1 MTKFFIKKNLTMY
14 TIAEFQSQGATLRG
28 RLYMP
33 GNSGPVPIII
43 MAHGFSATIGMVS
56 DKYAEEFYKAGFAV
70 LLYDHR
76 NFGISDGEPRQEL
89 NKWLQMRG
97 YQDAINFVITL
108 TNIDK
113 NKIALWGDSM
123 SAAEVL
129 ALGAMDSRIKAI
141 IGQVPAC
148 GDKSA
153 PPDEDGKLF
162 GEMVKYF
169 NTGDIAGKPEITS
182 GPLPVV
188 SSDQKGTPSLL
199 KPLTAFRWFIE
210 YGGRHNTG
218 WKNLATYVN
227 PNAIV
232 LFHPALCAKHIKASV
247 FLLIAKEDELT
258 SPVVAKEVYDLIP
271 GPKEYM
277 EVEGGHFGLLYYPGE
292 LFNKASKAQC
302 DFLRRY
308 L

>member
-1 MTKFFIKKNLTMY
+1 MY
-14 TIAEFQSQGATLRG
+14 TSAEFQSQGATVRG
-28 RLYMP
+28 RLYKP
-33 GNSGPVPIII
+33 SNRSETLPVVI
-43 MAHGFSATIGMVS
+43 MTHGFSATIGMVA
-56 DKYAEEFYKAGFAV
+56 DHYADEIFRAGFAV

-76 NFGISDGEPRQEL
+76 NFGISDGEPRQEI

-97 YQDAINFVITL
+97 YQDAIDFVTGL
-108 TNIDK
+108 KGIDS
-113 NKIALWGDSM
+113 NRIALWGDSL
-123 SAAEVL
+123 SAGQALV
-129 ALGAMDSRIKAI
+129 LGAIDSRIKVI

-148 GDKSA
+148 NDKSA

-162 GEMVKYF
+162 NAMVEFFKK
-169 NTGDIAGKPEITS
+169 GDIGGKPEITS

-188 SSDQKGTPSLL
+188 STDQKGTPSLL

-271 GPKEYM
+271 GPKDYM

>member
-1 MTKFFIKKNLTMY
+1 MY
-14 TIAEFQSQGATLRG
+14 TSTEFQSQGATVRG
-28 RLYMP
+28 RLYKP
-33 GNSGPVPIII
+33 ANRSEALAVVI
-43 MAHGFSATIGMVS
+43 MTHGFSATIGMVA
-56 DKYAEEFYKAGFAV
+56 DHYADEIFRAGFAV

-76 NFGISDGEPRQEL
+76 NFGISDGEPRQEI

-97 YQDAINFVITL
+97 YQDAIDFVTGL
-108 TNIDK
+108 KGIDS
-113 NKIALWGDSM
+113 NRIALWGDSL
-123 SAAEVL
+123 SAGQALV
-129 ALGAMDSRIKAI
+129 LGAIDSRIKVI

-148 GDKSA
+148 NDKSA
-153 PPDEDGKLF
+153 PADEDGRLF
-162 GEMVKYF
+162 NAMVEFFKK
-169 NTGDIAGKPEITS
+169 GDIAGKPEITN

-188 SSDQKGTPSLL
+188 STDQKGNQSLL

>member
-1 MTKFFIKKNLTMY
+1 MFKNT
-14 TIAEFQSQGATLRG
+14 EFQSQAATVRG
-28 RLYMP
+28 RLYLP
-33 GNSGPVPIII
+33 ADISQPLPIVI
-43 MAHGFSATIGMVS
+43 MTHGFSATIGMVTDS
-56 DKYAEEFYKAGFAV
+56 YADEICKAGFAV

-76 NFGISDGEPRQEL
+76 NFGMSDGEPRQEI

-97 YQDAINFVITL
+97 YQDAINFVTSMEG
-108 TNIDK
+108 IDS
-113 NKIALWGDSM
+113 NRIALWGDSL
-123 SAAEVL
+123 SAGQALV
-129 ALGAMDSRIKAI
+129 LGAIDMRIKVI

-148 GDKSA
+148 NDKSA
-153 PPDEDGKLF
+153 PADEDGKLLNAIIDF
-162 GEMVKYF
+162 FK
-169 NTGDIAGKPEITS
+169 NGDIAGKPEITS

-188 SSDQKGTPSLL
+188 STDQKGTPSLL

-232 LFHPALCAKHIKASV
+232 LFHPALCAKSIKAAV

-271 GPKEYM
+271 GPKELM
-277 EVEGGHFGLLYYPGE
+277 EVDGGHFGLLYFPGE
-292 LFNKASKAQC
+292 VFNKASKAQC
-302 DFLRRY
+302 QFLQKY

>member
-1 MTKFFIKKNLTMY
+1 MY
-14 TIAEFQSQGATLRG
+14 TSTEFQSQGATVRG
-28 RLYMP
+28 RLYKP
-33 GNSGPVPIII
+33 ANRSEALAVVI
-43 MAHGFSATIGMVS
+43 MTHGFSATIGMVA
-56 DKYAEEFYKAGFAV
+56 DHYADEIFRAGFAV

-76 NFGISDGEPRQEL
+76 NFGISDGEPRQEI

-97 YQDAINFVITL
+97 YQDAIDFVTGL
-108 TNIDK
+108 KGIDS
-113 NKIALWGDSM
+113 NRIALWGDSL
-123 SAAEVL
+123 SAGQALV
-129 ALGAMDSRIKAI
+129 LGAIDSRIKVI

-148 GDKSA
+148 NDKSA
-153 PPDEDGKLF
+153 PADEDGRLF
-162 GEMVKYF
+162 NAMVEFFKK
-169 NTGDIAGKPEITS
+169 GDIAGKPEITN
-182 GPLPVV
+182 GPMPVV
-188 SSDQKGTPSLL
+188 STDQKGTPSLL